1 MVRFRTNKI
10 LEKNQQGKKGIGI
23 GLVYPSAEAIE
34 IIGMLGGFD
43 FVNLD
48 GELEPHGHPQL
59 ARADCDWGATIPGQQ
74 CLLALC

>member
-1 MVRFRTNKI
+1 MVHFRTNKI
-10 LEKNQQGKKGIGI
+10 VEKNQQGKQGIGI

-48 GELEPHGHPQL
+48 GEHGQYYSAL
-59 ARADCDWGATIPGQQ
+59 LLRAPNES
-74 CLLALC
+74 